1 MNKHLLLLSLFFLL
15 CFNLI
20 GQDLST
26 MVKQKPFSFSGN
38 LDIRGIS
45 YNMSGMESRRKPF
58 AWYIFGSPTFTFY
71 GFSVPLSFSLSD
83 QEKTFSQPFNQ
94 FGLSPR
100 YKWITVHLGYRN
112 VSFSPYTLAGHT
124 IYGAGV
130 ELKPGNFRFGFMYG
144 RLNKGIEVDSTTGY
158 SQAASF
164 TRNGYAAK
172 IGYGSQKSFFDLSFL
187 KAQDDT
193 TSINQLT
200 TDSSKRL
207 MPEANIVGSVVTH
220 LTISSHLYVDADLG
234 LSIYTNNVNS
244 SLKLPELE
252 KYNLIIP
259 INLSTQKFLA
269 YSAAVGYKQKYFSLK
284 LAYKWVEPG
293 FKSMGTYF
301 FNSDMEQISIAP
313 AFQVLKNRLR
323 FSGNLG
329 LQWDNVRKQKTA
341 TTSRTVFSGGLNI
354 DFTKKLGLDIAIS
367 NYSMNSTP
375 QVSLVNQKYL
385 LTNTSK
391 SYSFSPRFI
400 LAKKSVNQMFTGNF
414 TLSQLIDANSS
425 TQSINEI
432 ETKMAFISYSLNFLK
447 NAITFNASANLIINT
462 LKSDETKNYGLNA
475 GINKGILKN
484 KIQLG
489 SNISYTLSKSKG
501 SSNVL
506 NLGLNCLY
514 NLSKHNRIYVRWL
527 MLHNKPVEAGSIPSF
542 TENTGE
548 FGYSFSF

>member
-1 MNKHLLLLSLFFLL
+1 
-15 CFNLI
+15 
-20 GQDLST
+20 
-26 MVKQKPFSFSGN
+26 
-38 LDIRGIS
+38 
-45 YNMSGMESRRKPF
+45 
-58 AWYIFGSPTFTFY
+58 
-71 GFSVPLSFSLSD
+71 
-83 QEKTFSQPFNQ
+83 
-94 FGLSPR
+94 
-100 YKWITVHLGYRN
+100 
-112 VSFSPYTLAGHT
+112 
-124 IYGAGV
+124 
-130 ELKPGNFRFGFMYG
+130 
-144 RLNKGIEVDSTTGY
+144 
-158 SQAASF
+158 
-164 TRNGYAAK
+164 
-172 IGYGSQKSFFDLSFL
+172 
-187 KAQDDT
+187 
-193 TSINQLT
+193 
-200 TDSSKRL
+200 

-269 YSAAVGYKQKYFSLK
+269 YSAAIGYKQKYFSLK

-400 LAKKSVNQMFTGNF
+400 LAKKSVNQMFTANF

-514 NLSKHNRIYVRWL
+514 NLSKHNRIYVRWI

>member
-1 MNKHLLLLSLFFLL
+1 MIVTNIINAQDIGNLS
-15 CFNLI
+15 
-20 GQDLST
+20 
-26 MVKQKPFSFSGN
+26 KQKPFEFTGSI
-38 LDIRGIS
+38 DIKGIA
-45 YNMSGMESRRKPF
+45 YNINGIESRRKPF
-58 AWYIFGSPTFTFY
+58 AWYLFGSPTFTIY
-71 GFSVPLSFSLSD
+71 GISIPFSFSLSD

-94 FGLSPR
+94 YGLSPH
-100 YKWITVHLGYRN
+100 YKWIMVHLGYRN
-112 VSFSPYTLAGHT
+112 VTFSPYTLAGHT
-124 IYGAGV
+124 IYGAGI

-144 RLNKGIEVDSTTGY
+144 RLNKGIEIDSSTGY

-164 TRNGYAAK
+164 TRYGYATK
-172 IGYGSQKSFFDLSFL
+172 IGYGSQKSYFDISFL

-193 TSINQLT
+193 TSINQLN
-200 TDSSKRL
+200 TDSSKRV

-220 LTISSHLYVDADLG
+220 LTISSHLYFDGDLG

-244 SLKLPELE
+244 SLKFPELE

-259 INLSTQKFLA
+259 INLSTQKFIA

-323 FSGNLG
+323 FSGNIG

-354 DFTKKLGLDIAIS
+354 DFTKKLGLDIAVS

-391 SYSFSPRFI
+391 SYSFSPRFV

-414 TLSQLIDANSS
+414 TLSQLIDANNS
-425 TQSINEI
+425 TQSFNEI

-447 NAITFNASANLIINT
+447 NAITINTSANLIINT
-462 LKSDETKNYGLNA
+462 LKSDETQNYGLNA

-484 KIQLG
+484 KIQMG

-514 NLSKHNRIYVRWL
+514 NISKHNRIYVRWL
-527 MLHNKPVEAGSIPSF
+527 MLHNKPIETGSTPSF